1 MKQFIISCLCILGL
15 SFAGCTPQG
24 INKESPAFI
33 DAEVVYRGV
42 QCNGPAKGPSAE
54 WVLDSGQL
62 SFIYSRLHSHIISP
76 NVIRPPE
83 VDFSE
88 FVLLLIEMG
97 RMPSAGYGVDLAD
110 ETVSIDNG
118 TAELNIFWREPDP
131 EYLHA
136 QVITSPCIIVM
147 LPIGGYTS
155 ARVLDQNGTTLIKL
169 EINPK

>member
-1 MKQFIISCLCILGL
+1 MKRVVIFILCILAI
-15 SFAGCTPQG
+15 SFAGCMPQD

-33 DAEVVYRGV
+33 DAEVIYRGV

-54 WVLDSGQL
+54 WVLDPGHL
-62 SFIYSRLHSHIISP
+62 SIIYKRLHRHIISP
-76 NVIRPPE
+76 NVIRPPD
-83 VDFSE
+83 VNFTKS
-88 FVLLLIEMG
+88 VLLLIEMG

-110 ETVSIDNG
+110 ETVLIDNEI
-118 TAELNIFWREPDP
+118 AELNILWREPAP

-136 QVITSPCIIVM
+136 QVISNPCIIVM
-147 LPIGGYTS
+147 LPIGVYTS